1 MTELNEQQK
10 RAMEFLNGI
19 AVVIAVPGSGK
30 TLTMTKRICHL
41 IQQHEIPPEQI
52 LGLTFT
58 RNAAKAMRKQLK
70 ILMEDISK
78 RVMLS
83 TIHSFCH
90 FLLREEGFA
99 FTLLCGKRQLQFI
112 GEILKDLRITGISMG
127 MILRELGL
135 AKNNLISVEEFRAL
149 YETDATM
156 QRLADLFDEY
166 ECRKKRR
173 GLFDFDDLLLETLKL
188 FEDEEF
194 ALNYR
199 NEFRHVLVD
208 EFQDTNPAQLEIVKR
223 LLGEENE
230 ETSLWACGDDWQSIY
245 AFNGASVG
253 NILNFKRMFP
263 QSQEFILSVNY
274 RSTPQILNACGN
286 LISHNLRKIDKELS
300 TENPDGAEVIVLEC
314 RTEEDEAVQIA
325 REIQDLVN
333 GKGYSYED
341 IAVLYRANFQSRMIE
356 ERFSQEKIPYR
367 IENGLNFYERREVKG
382 LLDYLRLIWDP
393 HSEKGDESLKQIINV
408 PNRYLG
414 RTFLQELE
422 VYAQEQAISL
432 YESLDRMPISL
443 WYIRRAVRDFQ
454 NLLNPLMENAKTLD
468 PVETIRQLRELLDYD
483 RYVSEDEIPLP
494 DDVKVANLNQLEMA
508 ASRFGDM
515 GSFLD
520 HTEAMGPVSRSQ
532 KGVHLM
538 TIHKSKGLEF
548 PVVFL
553 IGLVEGILPT
563 KKGDIEEERR
573 ICFVGMSR
581 AMQLLYI
588 TWSQVSL
595 GQPSV
600 KSPFLEEI
608 VHPAV

>member
-1 MTELNEQQK
+1 M
-10 RAMEFLNGI
+10 
-19 AVVIAVPGSGK
+19 
-30 TLTMTKRICHL
+30 
-41 IQQHEIPPEQI
+41 
-52 LGLTFT
+52 
-58 RNAAKAMRKQLK
+58 
-70 ILMEDISK
+70 
-78 RVMLS
+78 
-83 TIHSFCH
+83 
-90 FLLREEGFA
+90 
-99 FTLLCGKRQLQFI
+99 
-112 GEILKDLRITGISMG
+112 
-127 MILRELGL
+127 
-135 AKNNLISVEEFRAL
+135 
-149 YETDATM
+149 
-156 QRLADLFDEY
+156 
-166 ECRKKRR
+166 
-173 GLFDFDDLLLETLKL
+173 

-194 ALNYR
+194 TLNYR

-274 RSTPQILNACGN
+274 RSTPQILKACGN
-286 LISHNLRKIDKELS
+286 LISHNIRKINKELS

-314 RTEEDEAVQIA
+314 RTEEDEAVQVA

-333 GKGYSYED
+333 AKGYKYEE

-356 ERFSQEKIPYR
+356 ERLSQEKIPYR

-414 RTFLQELE
+414 KTFLQELGA
-422 VYAQEQAISL
+422 YAQEQAISL
-432 YESLDRMPISL
+432 YEALDRMPISL
-443 WYIRRAVRDFQ
+443 WYVRRSVREFQ
-454 NLLNPLMENAKTLD
+454 NLLNPFMENAKALD
-468 PVETIRQLRELLDYD
+468 PVETIRQLRERLDYD
-483 RYVSEDEIPLP
+483 RYIAEDEIPLP
-494 DDVKVANLNQLEMA
+494 DDVKVANLNQLELA
-508 ASRFGDM
+508 ASMFGEI

-520 HTEAMGPVSRSQ
+520 HTETMGPVNRNQ

-548 PVVFL
+548 RVVFL

-581 AMQLLYI
+581 AMQLLYL
-588 TWSQVSL
+588 TWSEVYL
-595 GQPSV
+595 GVPSV